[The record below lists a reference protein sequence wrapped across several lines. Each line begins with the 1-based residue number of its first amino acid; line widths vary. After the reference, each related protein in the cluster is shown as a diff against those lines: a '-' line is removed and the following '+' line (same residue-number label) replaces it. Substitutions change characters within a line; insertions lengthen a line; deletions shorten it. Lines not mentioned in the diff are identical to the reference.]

1 MSVIFGPVN
10 SRRFGTSLGIDLS
23 PALKQCNFDCLYCEL
38 APAVPVND
46 QKQSIGVDEI
56 ITELENALAAHTGID
71 DITVT
76 ANGEPT
82 LYPDL
87 DALVDR
93 IDAVKGDTKTL
104 ILTNSATLDDPK
116 TFATLLKFDRVKLSL
131 DAVTPEVFKKIDRPA
146 EGIDI
151 RRIVEAVKR
160 FSRHYNGELY
170 LEILF
175 VHGIND
181 GDTEIAALN
190 RVLRDVTC
198 KRIDIGTID
207 RPPAY
212 PITTSN
218 SMLSRGSFI
227 DIGTIDRP
235 PAYPV
240 QGLSYGELFAA
251 AAKFDPDLP
260 IHIASR
266 THAEACQSSYSEA
279 EILNTLDKRPLTLE
293 DMRLLF
299 DVGTLKRLDALV
311 EKGIVLTETA
321 SGMRFYLPAENLD
334 RKRRKAT

>member
-1 MSVIFGPVN
+1 MSSIFGPVS

-23 PALKQCNFDCLYCEL
+23 PGLKQCNFDCLYCEL
-38 APAVPVND
+38 APAAPVKAQAEHVCVND
-46 QKQSIGVDEI
+46 IVA
-56 ITELENALAAHTGID
+56 ELETALAAHPGID

-82 LYPDL
+82 LYPYL
-87 DALVDR
+87 DALIER

-131 DAVTPEVFKKIDRPA
+131 DAVTPEVFKKIDRPT
-146 EGIDI
+146 EGIDV
-151 RRIVEAVKR
+151 RRIVDAVKR
-160 FSRHYNGELY
+160 FSAQYGGELY

-181 GDTEIAALN
+181 SDAEIAALN
-190 RVLRDVTC
+190 AVLHDVAC
-198 KRIDIGTID
+198 KRID
-207 RPPAY
+207 
-212 PITTSN
+212 
-218 SMLSRGSFI
+218 L
-227 DIGTIDRP
+227 GTIDRP

-260 IHIASR
+260 VHIASR

-299 DVGTLKRLDALV
+299 DDATLKRLDALV
-311 EKGIVLTETA
+311 EKGTVVTETA
-321 SGMRFYLPAENLD
+321 SGIPFYLPAKNLD
-334 RKRRKAT
+334 RKRCKAT

>member
-56 ITELENALAAHTGID
+56 IAELENALAAHPGID

-87 DALVDR
+87 DALIDR
-93 IDAVKGDTKTL
+93 IDALKGDTKTL

-116 TFATLLKFDRVKLSL
+116 TFTTLLKFDRVKLSL
-131 DAVTPEVFKKIDRPA
+131 DAVTPEVFRKIDRPA
-146 EGIDI
+146 EGIDV
-151 RRIVEAVKR
+151 RRIVDAVKR
-160 FSRHYNGELY
+160 FSRHYEGELY

-181 GDTEIAALN
+181 SDEEIAALN
-190 RVLRDVTC
+190 GVLRDVAC
-198 KRIDIGTID
+198 KR
-207 RPPAY
+207 
-212 PITTSN
+212 
-218 SMLSRGSFI
+218 I

-299 DVGTLKRLDALV
+299 DDASLKRLGALV
-311 EKGIVLTETA
+311 EKGTVVTETA
-321 SGMRFYLPAENLD
+321 SGIEFYLPAKNLD

>member
-1 MSVIFGPVN
+1 MSSIFGPVS

-23 PALKQCNFDCLYCEL
+23 PGLKQCNFDCLYCEL
-38 APAVPVND
+38 APAAPVTR
-46 QKQSIGVDEI
+46 QRSTVGVEEI
-56 ITELENALAAHTGID
+56 IAELETALKAHPGID

-116 TFATLLKFDRVKLSL
+116 TFETLLKFDRVKLSL

-146 EGIDI
+146 EGIDVH
-151 RRIVEAVKR
+151 RIVEEVKR
-160 FSRHYNGELY
+160 FSRHYKGELY

-181 GDTEIAALN
+181 GDAEIAALN
-190 RVLRDVTC
+190 AVLRDVAC
-198 KRIDIGTID
+198 KR
-207 RPPAY
+207 
-212 PITTSN
+212 
-218 SMLSRGSFI
+218 I

-299 DVGTLKRLDALV
+299 DDATLKRLDALV
-311 EKGIVLTETA
+311 EKGTVVTETA
-321 SGMRFYLPAENLD
+321 SGMRFYLPAKNLD